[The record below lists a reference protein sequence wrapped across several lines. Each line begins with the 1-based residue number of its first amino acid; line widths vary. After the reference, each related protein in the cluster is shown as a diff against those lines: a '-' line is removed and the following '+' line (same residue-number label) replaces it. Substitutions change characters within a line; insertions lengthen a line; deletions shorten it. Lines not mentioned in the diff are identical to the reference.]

1 MKLARLSELD
11 DNSAIAA
18 ELVIVGGGATGLTIA
33 RECAGAGMDVLVL
46 ESGLL
51 DETPQHEA
59 LNAVDLAEP
68 GLSAFDQ
75 TSRESFHGKQAE
87 FWSARRQPYGVR
99 CRVLGGSTQA
109 WAGKSSIFD
118 EIDFR
123 ARPWVDHSGWPIGK
137 AELAPYLDRAL
148 AALNLCPIDPPG
160 RFDAGDMTS
169 YYWQFAR
176 SRLDRLD
183 VMRVGKELLAD
194 KPAGVRILLDAT
206 VTRIGLDHSGRH
218 VASLEVAGIAGA
230 RAKVTA
236 RTVVLAASAIE
247 NARLL
252 LASNDVHRVGIGN
265 RHDNVGRYLIDHV
278 GVTVGSIPEPH
289 VASMAQLF
297 GFYGVRHGG
306 RSHMFMH
313 GLALSPEVQEREH
326 LLNAAIY
333 FAPQRATDDPWDA
346 LKRLL
351 RRRSGNVLRD
361 LTSIARGSGFLAKGF
376 GMTLLSSPAV
386 PGVLKDSIVNGA
398 IRWSPNMVAGEFERG
413 GLPHKLTG
421 LTLEAICEQAPSR
434 DNRIALSER
443 TDRFGV
449 PIAKV
454 HWRASEHERRTL
466 RRLAQLA
473 EAALASS
480 DLPRPELEAW
490 AAGGPEESISAIDMA
505 HSMGT
510 TRMSSHP
517 ASGVVDADC
526 RVHDIC
532 NLYLAGGSVFPTG
545 GHANPTLMMLACAIR
560 LADHLSGRGG
570 REALCTRSVLTI
582 SE

>member
-1 MKLARLSELD
+1 MKLTRLSELD

-18 ELVIVGGGATGLTIA
+18 ELVIIGGGAVGLTIA
-33 RECAGAGMDVLVL
+33 RECASAGMDVLVL

-51 DETPQHEA
+51 DENPEHDQ
-59 LNAVDLAEP
+59 LNTVDLAEP
-68 GLSAFDQ
+68 CVSSVDQ
-75 TSRESFHGKQAE
+75 MKRESFHGKQAE
-87 FWSARRQPYGVR
+87 LWSAERQPYGVR

-123 ARPWVDHSGWPIGK
+123 ARAWVDHSGWPFDK
-137 AELAPYLDRAL
+137 AELAPYLKRAL
-148 AALNLCPIDPPG
+148 AALKLCPADPPTC
-160 RFDAGDMTS
+160 FAAGDLAS

-183 VMRVGKELLAD
+183 VMRMGKEFVAD
-194 KPAGVRILLDAT
+194 KPAGVHVLIDAT

-218 VASLEVAGIAGA
+218 VSSLDLSGISGK

-236 RTVVLAASAIE
+236 RTFILAASAIE

-252 LASNDVHRVGIGN
+252 LASNDVHGTGVGN
-265 RHDNVGRYLIDHV
+265 RHDNVGRYLVDHV
-278 GVTVGSIPEPH
+278 GAGIGSIPEPH
-289 VASMAQLF
+289 VSSMAQLF

-333 FAPQRATDDPWDA
+333 FAPQRAADDPWDA
-346 LKRLL
+346 MKRLL
-351 RRRSGNVLRD
+351 QRKSGNVLRD
-361 LTSIARGSGFLAKGF
+361 LTSIARGSGFIAKGF
-376 GMTLLSSPAV
+376 GMTLLSSPVV
-386 PGVLKDSIVNGA
+386 PSVLKDSIVNGA

-421 LTLEAICEQAPSR
+421 LTLEAISEQAPSR
-434 DNRIALSER
+434 DNRITLSHR

-454 HWRASEHERRTL
+454 HWRVSPQERRTL
-466 RRLAQLA
+466 RRIAELA
-473 EAALASS
+473 EAALAAS
-480 DLPRPELEAW
+480 DLPRPQLETW
-490 AAGGPEESISAIDMA
+490 AAKGSEEAIPAIDMA

-510 TRMSSHP
+510 TRMSSEP

-526 RVHDIC
+526 RVHGVS

-545 GHANPTLMMLACAIR
+545 GHANPTLMMLACSIR
-560 LADHLSGRGG
+560 LSDHLAGQ
-570 REALCTRSVLTI
+570 RERQTLGARSALTI
-582 SE
+582 SG